1 MERIGVKRY
10 SLSKQ
15 VADELESRIEAGE
28 YQVGQKIP
36 TEIELMEMY
45 NVSRNTI
52 REAVQ
57 SLVSAGVLVVKQ
69 GDGTYVKSNNRFDA
83 NMNRKFMQVTEKEI
97 LEAHNAIEIAIV
109 QFAAR
114 RRTQEDLDKIREAF
128 RVTNQRGDSLEFYL
142 NADLKFHLAIAEA
155 SHNKIL
161 EALYRS
167 MLVYIEKNIKES
179 LTNVGDL
186 REITQFHD
194 DLYHAIVEQ
203 DATKA
208 RRSVL
213 NILNLR

>member
-15 VADELESRIEAGE
+15 VADALEARIEAGE

-69 GDGTYVKSNNRFDA
+69 GDGTYVRSNNRFDA
-83 NMNRKFMQVTEKEI
+83 NMSRKYMQVSEAEI
-97 LEAHNAIEIAIV
+97 LEARNAIEIAIV
-109 QFAAR
+109 QLAAKR
-114 RRTQEDLDKIREAF
+114 RNAVDLEKIKEAY
-128 RVTNQRGDSLEFYL
+128 RVTTERGDNLDFYL
-142 NADLKFHLAIAEA
+142 NADLKFHIAIAEA

-161 EALYRS
+161 TDLYKS
-167 MLVYIEKNIKES
+167 MLVYIEKNIKEALNS
-179 LTNVGDL
+179 LGDL
-186 REITQFHD
+186 REITKLHD
-194 DLYHAIVEQ
+194 ELYHAILEG
-203 DATKA
+203 DSGKA

-213 NILNLR
+213 SILNLR